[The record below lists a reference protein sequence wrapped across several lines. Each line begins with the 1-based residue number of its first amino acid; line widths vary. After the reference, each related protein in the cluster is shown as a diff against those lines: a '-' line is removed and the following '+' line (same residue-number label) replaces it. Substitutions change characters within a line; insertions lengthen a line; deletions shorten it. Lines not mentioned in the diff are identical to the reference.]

1 MNMSLQTANSVAGS
15 RAGSEKRSKMPN
27 IKKFAKKQ
35 AKKAGKVVKTG
46 TSPITY
52 IPKTAAKGYKRATAE
67 LRKRSIARKK

>member
-1 MNMSLQTANSVAGS
+1 
-15 RAGSEKRSKMPN
+15 MPN